1 MATNYPTHPI
11 FSWKPT
17 IVGTVDWDDG
27 SSSDTIDL
35 AAEIGSGYW
44 GWDSS
49 VANAA
54 SAASIQGRLAALLT
68 SATVATVS
76 AAYTWPDGDA
86 APPLSKYTTSVDLDL
101 EFSTAAVAAQFGFPA
116 GTPTV
121 VTIPAVAPLAANF
134 TDAGHWQPSTRGG
147 FDERWDVNP
156 NVGIT
161 ETIDGSTIKL
171 RTWGGSL
178 TSRAFSFPTVLVAN
192 IRSDAAAETSQA
204 AAAQRN
210 ILDPNSLLEELVRA
224 ARTPEN
230 TDDARAFRVFTAA
243 GVYRTCYFVD
253 PSQVTDLETL
263 CSNASVRRVWGVS
276 FVIRDN
282 G

>member
-1 MATNYPTHPI
+1 MATNYPTHPV

-27 SSSDTIDL
+27 SSTGTIDL
-35 AAEIGSGYW
+35 STDIGSGYW
-44 GWDSS
+44 GWDSDGS
-49 VANAA
+49 NVA

-68 SATVATVS
+68 SVTVATVS
-76 AAYTWPDGDA
+76 ASYTWPDGDA

-101 EFSTAAVAAQFGFPA
+101 EFSTAAVAKQFGFPA

-121 VTIPAVAPLAANF
+121 VTIPAVAPLAASL

-147 FDERWDVNP
+147 FDERWEVNP

-161 ETIDGSTIKL
+161 ETVDGSARKL
-171 RTWGGSL
+171 RTWGASL

-192 IRSDAAAETSQA
+192 IRADAAADVSQA

-210 ILDPNSLLEELVRA
+210 IVDPNSLLEGLVLA
-224 ARTPEN
+224 GRTPEN

-243 GVYRTCYFVD
+243 GVYRTCYFVA
-253 PSQVTDLETL
+253 PSQVSKLETL

-276 FVIRDN
+276 FVMRDN